1 MNRRRFVKN
10 VGLASLLP
18 IAMKS
23 ELLRNFE
30 NPSTDKRMPALFL
43 GHGNPMNAVEENEFV
58 KGFRSIATELPSPT
72 AILVISAHW
81 ETKGTFIT
89 AMDKP
94 RTIHDFGGFPD
105 ILFKQQYP
113 APGSFELAKQTKNL
127 ISSTEVRYD
136 YDWGLDHG
144 AWTVLKHM
152 YPEADIP
159 VIQMSID
166 YTKDARYH
174 FDLAKQIKQ
183 LRDHG
188 VLVIGSGNIV
198 HNLRMVDWRNINT
211 VGSGYDWAL
220 EAQEKINELILS
232 RNHLSLTSYTKLGQA
247 VQMAIPSPEHFI
259 PLIYTLA
266 LSDENEEIS
275 LFNDKVL
282 AGSLTMTSVKIG

>member
-1 MNRRRFVKN
+1 MNRRQFVKN

-30 NPSTDKRMPALFL
+30 NSLTDRRMPALFL

-81 ETKGTFIT
+81 ETSGTFIT

-105 ILFKQQYP
+105 ILFQQQYP
-113 APGSFELAKQTKNL
+113 APGSPELAKRTKNL

-183 LRDHG
+183 LRDQG

-232 RNHLSLTSYTKLGQA
+232 RDHLSLTSYTKLGQA
-247 VQMAIPSPEHFI
+247 VQLAIPSPEHFI

>member
-1 MNRRRFVKN
+1 MNRRQFVKN

-30 NPSTDKRMPALFL
+30 NSLTYRRMPALFL
-43 GHGNPMNAVEENEFV
+43 GHGNPMNAVEENEFA

-81 ETKGTFIT
+81 ETSGTFIT

-113 APGSFELAKQTKNL
+113 APGSTELAKQTKNL
-127 ISSTEVRYD
+127 ISSTELRYD

-211 VGSGYDWAL
+211 IGSGYDWAL

-232 RNHLSLTSYTKLGQA
+232 RNHLSLASYTKLGQA